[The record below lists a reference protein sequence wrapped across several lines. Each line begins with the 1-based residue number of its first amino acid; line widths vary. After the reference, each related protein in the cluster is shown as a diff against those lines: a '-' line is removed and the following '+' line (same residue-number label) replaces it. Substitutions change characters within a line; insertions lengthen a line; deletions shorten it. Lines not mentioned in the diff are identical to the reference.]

1 LAIVAAVVAAAINY
15 FFGNPFD
22 PFDNK
27 RFSPELWRA
36 ADEDSRARMCRDV
49 MRRFIRP
56 GMTEEEIIALLG
68 PPNDV
73 QEGEKRDRFI
83 GDYSF
88 RYWIGSWSFQRMDD
102 AFLYVHFG
110 SGRRVVAREI
120 YGC

>member
-1 LAIVAAVVAAAINY
+1 MKIRAPGCAAT
-15 FFGNPFD
+15 
-22 PFDNK
+22 
-27 RFSPELWRA
+27 
-36 ADEDSRARMCRDV
+36 V

-120 YGC
+120 YGY